1 MAEVCKRRAI
11 KIIRGRAYH
20 PQSQGSIEIA
30 NRIFKRRLQ
39 AARSDTGIKSWMK
52 LLPIIAWVINTTA
65 TSALPKGNTPYEVW
79 FGRKPPTDRQIYRGG
94 KLTREQQPDEDE
106 EVRTGEGLPDEVVQG
121 LIIDD
126 EEEGFVE
133 RDDQAEEEVEPV
145 SLGEYT
151 LYVRH

>member
-1 MAEVCKRRAI
+1 
-11 KIIRGRAYH
+11 
-20 PQSQGSIEIA
+20 
-30 NRIFKRRLQ
+30 
-39 AARSDTGIKSWMK
+39 MK

-151 LYVRH
+151 LYIRY

>member
-1 MAEVCKRRAI
+1 MVAEVYKRRAI

-39 AARSDTGIKSWMK
+39 AARSDTSIKSWMK

-79 FGRKPPTDRQIYRGG
+79 FGRKPPTNRQIYRGG
-94 KLTREQQPDEDE
+94 KLTREQQPDEGE

-121 LIIDD
+121 LIIDN
-126 EEEGFVE
+126 EEEGFIE
-133 RDDQAEEEVEPV
+133 RDD
-145 SLGEYT
+145 
-151 LYVRH
+151 